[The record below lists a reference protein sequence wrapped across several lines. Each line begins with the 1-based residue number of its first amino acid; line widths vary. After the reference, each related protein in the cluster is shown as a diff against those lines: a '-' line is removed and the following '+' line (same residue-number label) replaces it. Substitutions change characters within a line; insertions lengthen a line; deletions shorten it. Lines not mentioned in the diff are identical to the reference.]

1 MFPSPEPIESND
13 DVQRRLA
20 ALASVAAAVSGA
32 YELEEVVDLA
42 AEQIRGALGVA
53 SVSISR
59 WHLAEGV
66 LQTLINVG
74 DLGPGE
80 ERWPAYETYDIAM
93 FPVAHSV
100 LRQGEAHVTSLT
112 MDNADP
118 AEVELLLE
126 LGKESCAAVPILYD
140 GTTWGEV
147 YVTNATGTPDL
158 TDEDVEFLQE
168 ICAQLSLAIGRAERY
183 SALMEAA
190 YRDALTGL
198 ANRRAFDE
206 RLERSLA
213 AEITGGVGLLL
224 GDVDGLKRINDGRGH
239 GAGDDALRLVGE
251 VLSEV
256 CGTDALPARIGGDEF
271 AVIIDGGTP
280 EDDTAL
286 VARITRALEIANT
299 PVSLSWGK
307 ARSTA
312 PHGGAADLVR
322 AADVA
327 QYATKRRR
335 APRVSPPDG
344 GRRAGRVPSQSDAE
358 LDAAVLTLLAAGLE
372 LLDGLAGEPPPVRRA
387 ALDQLIADATAAAS
401 SPGWTD
407 RSAACLALLGRE
419 ANRPQA

>member
-126 LGKESCAAVPILYD
+126 LGKESCAAVPIVYD
-140 GTTWGEV
+140 GSTWGEV
-147 YVTNATGTPDL
+147 YVTNASGTPDL

-198 ANRRAFDE
+198 A
-206 RLERSLA
+206 
-213 AEITGGVGLLL
+213 
-224 GDVDGLKRINDGRGH
+224 
-239 GAGDDALRLVGE
+239 
-251 VLSEV
+251 
-256 CGTDALPARIGGDEF
+256 
-271 AVIIDGGTP
+271 
-280 EDDTAL
+280 
-286 VARITRALEIANT
+286 
-299 PVSLSWGK
+299 
-307 ARSTA
+307 
-312 PHGGAADLVR
+312 
-322 AADVA
+322 
-327 QYATKRRR
+327 
-335 APRVSPPDG
+335 
-344 GRRAGRVPSQSDAE
+344 
-358 LDAAVLTLLAAGLE
+358 
-372 LLDGLAGEPPPVRRA
+372 
-387 ALDQLIADATAAAS
+387 
-401 SPGWTD
+401 
-407 RSAACLALLGRE
+407 
-419 ANRPQA
+419 